1 METKATIRQYYRTFR
16 RHIPAEKKLLAS
28 CSLADIFLNASR
40 DKSQKNI
47 AVYLAVDGEI
57 NLQPLIKALWQLQY
71 NVFLPV
77 IDIDTQMLS
86 FVQYNASTTMKK
98 NQYGIEEP
106 QNMTSDILAK
116 NLDFVLMPLV
126 AFDHLGTRLGM
137 GKGFYDKSFEFCR
150 EKPGKPLLIGVA
162 YACQCAQQ
170 LPVDPWDVP
179 LDGVLTEKELLIFS
193 VKS

>member
-1 METKATIRQYYRTFR
+1 METKSSLRKHYRAIRRQIST
-16 RHIPAEKKLLAS
+16 EKKLLAS
-28 CSLADIFLNASR
+28 CSLVEVFLNASR

-71 NVFLPV
+71 SVFLPV
-77 IDIDTQMLS
+77 IDIDTQILS

-106 QNMTSDILAK
+106 KNISTDIFAK
-116 NLDFVLMPLV
+116 NLDLVLMPLV
-126 AFDHLGTRLGM
+126 AFDHLGARLGM
-137 GKGFYDKSFEFCR
+137 GKGFYDRSFEFCR
-150 EKPGKPLLIGVA
+150 DKHNKPLLIGVA

-179 LDGVLTEKELLIFS
+179 LDGVLTEKELLVFS
-193 VKS
+193 GKP

>member
-1 METKATIRQYYRTFR
+1 METKATIRQYYRTLR

-57 NLQPLIKALWQLQY
+57 NLQPLINALWQLQY

-77 IDIDTQMLS
+77 IDINTQMLS

-106 QNMTSDILAK
+106 ENISSNLLPEDLDI
-116 NLDFVLMPLV
+116 VLMPLV
-126 AFDHLGTRLGM
+126 AFDLLGSRLGM
-137 GKGFYDKSFEFCR
+137 GKGFYDRVFEFCR
-150 EKPGKPLLIGVA
+150 DKHNKPLLIGVA

-179 LDGVLTEKELLIFS
+179 LDGVLTEKELLMFS
-193 VKS
+193 GKP